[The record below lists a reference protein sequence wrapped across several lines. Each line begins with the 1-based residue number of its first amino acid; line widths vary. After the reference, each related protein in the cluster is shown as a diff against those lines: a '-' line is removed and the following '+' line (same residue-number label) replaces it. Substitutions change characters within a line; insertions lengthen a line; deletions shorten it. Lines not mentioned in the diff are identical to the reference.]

1 MLAPWLIPDI
11 RGMKRLGSVA
21 TFDFGGKIGSLNLSL
36 FVEDQNGP
44 GI

>member
-1 MLAPWLIPDI
+1 MGEVI
-11 RGMKRLGSVA
+11 RLHSDVKDR
-21 TFDFGGKIGSLNLSL
+21 FHPKHWSLNLSL